1 MLYFIVFREIEGK
14 KDIALVWGYHC
25 CIFFFYFFFAKSGKR
40 LLIVPE
46 LFCQNFV
53 LIFFLNIV
61 IPSDA
66 VLFRM
71 GETTLEDSAIADAMF
86 VMMSLPVY
94 SVKSKGIT

>member
-25 CIFFFYFFFAKSGKR
+25 CIFFFFFFAKSGKR

-53 LIFFLNIV
+53 LIFFLNII

>member
-1 MLYFIVFREIEGK
+1 MI
-14 KDIALVWGYHC
+14 
-25 CIFFFYFFFAKSGKR
+25 
-40 LLIVPE
+40 
-46 LFCQNFV
+46 
-53 LIFFLNIV
+53 

>member
-1 MLYFIVFREIEGK
+1 MRWFGVIIVALRIPSNMLCKIRK
-14 KDIALVWGYHC
+14 KPVIKV
-25 CIFFFYFFFAKSGKR
+25 R
-40 LLIVPE
+40 T
-46 LFCQNFV
+46 V
-53 LIFFLNIV
+53 LPKHFFFLNII

>member
-1 MLYFIVFREIEGK
+1 MVISLLYFFI
-14 KDIALVWGYHC
+14 
-25 CIFFFYFFFAKSGKR
+25 FAKSGKR
-40 LLIVPE
+40 LLICTRTFLPK
-46 LFCQNFV
+46 LCFD
-53 LIFFLNIV
+53 FFLNII

>member
-1 MLYFIVFREIEGK
+1 MI
-14 KDIALVWGYHC
+14 
-25 CIFFFYFFFAKSGKR
+25 
-40 LLIVPE
+40 
-46 LFCQNFV
+46 
-53 LIFFLNIV
+53 

-94 SVKSKGIT
+94 SVKSKGITWQVLFENSCFSGYFIQSWQTKHSFKQKIYFSDYMVYSVFIGNSSEILG

>member
-1 MLYFIVFREIEGK
+1 MRWVG
-14 KDIALVWGYHC
+14 DIIAV
-25 CIFFFYFFFAKSGKR
+25 FFYFCEIRKTPVNSTRTFLPKLCFD
-40 LLIVPE
+40 
-46 LFCQNFV
+46 
-53 LIFFLNIV
+53 FFLNII

>member
-1 MLYFIVFREIEGK
+1 M
-14 KDIALVWGYHC
+14 
-25 CIFFFYFFFAKSGKR
+25 
-40 LLIVPE
+40 
-46 LFCQNFV
+46 FCKIRKTPVNNARTV
-53 LIFFLNIV
+53 LPKLCFDFFLNII

-66 VLFRM
+66 VLFRI